1 MNRQHEVRQLY
12 STGGYDYLIDNT
24 YWVNVTFGENDIIR
38 TFTVYDYKFGTKVPI
53 SENHS
58 FIQLVKNDL
67 TNKGMSFII
76 DDNNIIINNPKKDGR
91 TNEKNRC

>member
-24 YWVNVTFGENDIIR
+24 YWVNVTFGENDMIR
-38 TFTVYDYKFGTKVPI
+38 TFTIYDYSLGMKVPI
-53 SENHS
+53 NDSDS
-58 FIQLVKNDL
+58 FLQIVKNDL

-76 DDNNIIINNPKKDGR
+76 NDNNIIINNLKKEGR
-91 TNEKNRC
+91 TNEKNGC